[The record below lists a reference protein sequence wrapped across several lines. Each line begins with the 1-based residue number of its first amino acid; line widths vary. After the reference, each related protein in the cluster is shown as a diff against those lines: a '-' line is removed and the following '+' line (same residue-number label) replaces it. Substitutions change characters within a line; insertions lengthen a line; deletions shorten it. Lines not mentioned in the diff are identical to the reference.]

1 MQRYQ
6 KSTTSIPDGAQSSSS
21 SDSVGLE
28 KKGAAA
34 HSFKYKGAVLVLFGF
49 IVALCTGIRIG
60 KMNTIPCPGPDSS
73 NTDLTFDV
81 DTIKSKSAETTTSAI
96 AQTAASSSIQGKEM
110 TWPNWPAVAHE
121 ELWHPLVFKGNS
133 FVHRARD
140 IVLTPDP
147 KSGKTLLDD
156 FLKVYSER
164 PDKVNKCGIRINHA
178 LALFVTIRQ
187 LKPTLVV
194 ESGVNAGVSTYFI
207 RAAMPDAKIYA
218 LDPEEEPICKQGKR
232 WIDPSGKTTYFTGKK
247 FVDLADHNWRE
258 MIKNGEMI
266 PESTL
271 VFLDD
276 HLHAIR
282 RMPAFIKAGIRHVM
296 IEDNYKMGEG
306 ATMAD
311 KRGTPKQAFSNKE
324 RREDA
329 EWLFNNVVSYSEF
342 PPLLPPSM
350 SKESQEPRKPA
361 GGFMVAS
368 DSNLDIVSP
377 ILRPDLDPND
387 MKIFEGIAATLDL
400 DQKMIDFN
408 SYMQFMNYNQIC
420 YLELLPM
427 PDHLAAT
434 L

>member
-1 MQRYQ
+1 MIRNANAISNIPWILETSLYRYIHLLKDITNFTHKTKAVLLPTIMQRYQ
-6 KSTTSIPDGAQSSSS
+6 KSTIIIPTGAQSSSS
-21 SDSVGLE
+21 NSVRGLE

-34 HSFKYKGAVLVLFGF
+34 CLFTYKGDVLFRF
-49 IVALCTGIRIG
+49 ITLIPVFCFGIFIG

-73 NTDLTFDV
+73 STIRYYN
-81 DTIKSKSAETTTSAI
+81 DTIKSNSAETTTRAI
-96 AQTAASSSIQGKEM
+96 AQTAASSSIQGSKEM
-110 TWPNWPAVAHE
+110 TWLNWPAVAHE
-121 ELWHPLVFKGNS
+121 ELWHPLVFKGDS

-156 FLKVYSER
+156 FLKVYSAR
-164 PDKVNKCGIRINHA
+164 PDKVNVCGIRINHA
-178 LALFVTIRQ
+178 LALFVTVRQ

-218 LDPEEEPICKQGKR
+218 LDPEEKPICKQGKR

-258 MIKNGEMI
+258 MIANGEMI

-306 ATMAD
+306 ATPQD
-311 KRGTPKQAFSNKE
+311 KKGTPKQAFNNKN
-324 RREDA
+324 RREAA
-329 EWLFNNVVSYSEF
+329 EWLFNNLVSYSEF

-350 SKESQEPRKPA
+350 SKESQVPRKPA

-368 DSNLDIVSP
+368 DSNLDIVGP
-377 ILRPDLDPND
+377 KDL
-387 MKIFEGIAATLDL
+387 I
-400 DQKMIDFN
+400 
-408 SYMQFMNYNQIC
+408 
-420 YLELLPM
+420 
-427 PDHLAAT
+427 
-434 L
+434 